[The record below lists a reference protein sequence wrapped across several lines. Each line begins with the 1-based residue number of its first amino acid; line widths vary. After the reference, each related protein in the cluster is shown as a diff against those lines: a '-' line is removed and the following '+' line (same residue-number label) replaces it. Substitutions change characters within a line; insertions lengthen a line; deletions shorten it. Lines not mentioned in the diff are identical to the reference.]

1 MDNDTLKALVIKYKE
16 SGMTYQE
23 IADKLASDYKVERTR
38 QALQGMYTRAVR
50 KVNTEDEKARMAEMA
65 DIINIFCLGY
75 NRKETTEIVSG
86 LGHDVNYNKVVNTI
100 RENEDYV
107 KSVEDAISERLST
120 MVQGALSIDELRD
133 VIIYKGILPKKKKL
147 DEYIAE
153 AYKIIIRQDINKRLA
168 RIYQFTEDTT
178 IAREVADEFNVK
190 FSLTDIKDEL

>member
-1 MDNDTLKALVIKYKE
+1 MDNDTLKALVIEYKE

-23 IADKLASDYKVERTR
+23 IADKLASDYNVERTR

>member
-1 MDNDTLKALVIKYKE
+1 
-16 SGMTYQE
+16 
-23 IADKLASDYKVERTR
+23 
-38 QALQGMYTRAVR
+38 MYTRAVR